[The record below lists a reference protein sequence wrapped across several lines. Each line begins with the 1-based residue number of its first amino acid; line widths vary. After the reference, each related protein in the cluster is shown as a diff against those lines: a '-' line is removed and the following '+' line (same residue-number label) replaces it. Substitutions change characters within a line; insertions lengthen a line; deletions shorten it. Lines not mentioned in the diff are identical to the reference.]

1 MTRIKDALDAVAAAI
16 IAQKDYLTD
25 LDRQIADGDHGIN
38 MTRGFQ
44 AAMDAVEEMDD
55 TTKPGPVLETIGKAF
70 IHNVGGAAGPLYGTG
85 FIKAAAVCDENTK
98 LNVAS
103 FEKILGAAIAGI
115 EKRGH
120 AKKGD
125 KTMLD
130 TLIPIH
136 ACFLPENAEGKTLF
150 EVLQDASHAA
160 KEGVDYT
167 KTIAARRGRASL
179 VGERSIGHED
189 PGAVSSMLMYRALYN
204 FLRK

>member
-25 LDRQIADGDHGIN
+25 LDRQIAEGDHGIN

-103 FEKILGAAIAGI
+103 FEKLLGAAIAGI

>member
-85 FIKAAAVCDENTK
+85 FIKAAAVCDEETK

-103 FEKILGAAIAGI
+103 LEKLIGAAIAGI